1 MRRGCGKRRHNLDE
15 VKRVAQ
21 KAAAQVRTI
30 GVALSACIV
39 PRVGKPGFSIEEEKM
54 ALGMGIHGEPGIRVE
69 NLKRQMPW

>member
-1 MRRGCGKRRHNLDE
+1 M
-15 VKRVAQ
+15 
-21 KAAAQVRTI
+21 RTI